1 MTIRLSP
8 VSRRIGLCVALA
20 ALSAGALHAQPA
32 PPPPGGPARVPS
44 LEELATVPSL
54 TTAQQA
60 ELRRILGERR
70 DAHEALRAKSREL
83 IETQMKKDR
92 AEHERIDTQSSE
104 RVRALLGEDG
114 FRRYA
119 EWQLAHRPPFERGAP
134 PPHRP
139 PQPPQPP
146 MPGASGAP
154 DAPADGGPTEHG
166 RP

>member
-1 MTIRLSP
+1 MSIRLSP
-8 VSRRIGLCVALA
+8 VSRRLGLCVALA

-54 TTAQQA
+54 TAAQQT

-70 DAHEALRAKSREL
+70 DAHEALHAKSREL

-92 AEHERIDTQSSE
+92 VEHERIDTQSSE
-104 RVRALLGEDG
+104 RIRTLLGEDG

-119 EWQLAHRPPFERGAP
+119 EWQLAHRPPFEHGAP
-134 PPHRP
+134 PRPPRP

-146 MPGASGAP
+146 APGTA
-154 DAPADGGPTEHG
+154 DARGDGGPAEHG

>member
-8 VSRRIGLCVALA
+8 VSRRLGLCVALA

-54 TTAQQA
+54 TTAQQT

-70 DAHEALRAKSREL
+70 DAHEALHAKSREF

-104 RVRALLGEDG
+104 RVRTLLGEEG

-119 EWQLAHRPPFERGAP
+119 EWQLAHRPPFEHGAP
-134 PPHRP
+134 PPPPRPPRP
-139 PQPPQPP
+139 PQPPVP
-146 MPGASGAP
+146 GAP
-154 DAPADGGPTEHG
+154 DVPADGAPAEHG